1 MSCPKCSTRL
11 IVGAN
16 FCHHCG
22 TRVAEPAA
30 DEFAGAEAVV
40 AGQAPFDY
48 SAQSEAEGRRSRGGA
63 TDLNPEPSLDDPE
76 EDLWE
81 GGFSPKAMAGS
92 FIGCA
97 LASVAC
103 LTGAVIAF
111 VRDPAW
117 LGGVLLLA
125 IPVLWLAQVSRVV
138 KRCWSVRYRLTDRRL
153 FVQIGLFS
161 CQKHQIELAQVDAV
175 RIRQNML
182 DRVLDVGS
190 IEILTRDRHIGRL
203 LLEGVSDAD
212 AVAEKIRS
220 IGRWLRERQAVPVE
234 GVGGGK

>member
-1 MSCPKCSTRL
+1 
-11 IVGAN
+11 
-16 FCHHCG
+16 
-22 TRVAEPAA
+22 VAEPAA
-30 DEFAGAEAVV
+30 DEFAGTDAVV
-40 AGQAPFDY
+40 TGEAPFDY
-48 SAQSEAEGRRSRGGA
+48 SAESEAESRRSRDVT
-63 TDLNPEPSLDDPE
+63 TDLPSQPSLRVPEDDV
-76 EDLWE
+76 WE

-92 FIGCA
+92 FIVCA
-97 LASVAC
+97 FASIAC

-125 IPVLWLAQVSRVV
+125 IPVLWLAQASRVV

-161 CQKHQIELAQVDAV
+161 CQKHQIELAQVEAV

-203 LLEGVSDAD
+203 LLEGVDNVD
-212 AVAEKIRS
+212 LVAEKIRS
-220 IGRWLRERQAVPVE
+220 IGRRLRERQAVPVE
-234 GVGGGK
+234 GVGGGT